1 MEKKYK
7 DVLRHMKNKQN
18 LLNEENNK
26 LKEIINNKDNAM
38 EEFGDNEIK
47 MNNIQNLNL
56 YKKIKNNNNNY
67 DNLNFESSIG
77 MNKSIYNSNKNNL
90 INIDEN
96 AEQTFGNNNNMIDN
110 RNNYDFRNNYNY
122 NINST
127 YVDTKE
133 EGQKRNLNN
142 FRMLLN
148 KMEEKI

>member
-1 MEKKYK
+1 
-7 DVLRHMKNKQN
+7 
-18 LLNEENNK
+18 
-26 LKEIINNKDNAM
+26 M
-38 EEFGDNEIK
+38 EEFDDNEIK
-47 MNNIQNLNL
+47 MNNIQNINL
-56 YKKIKNNNNNY
+56 YNKIKNNNNY
-67 DNLNFESSIG
+67 DNLNNLNFESSIG
-77 MNKSIYNSNKNNL
+77 FNRSNYNYNNNKNNL

-96 AEQTFGNNNNMIDN
+96 AEPTFGNNNIIDN
-110 RNNYDFRNNYNY
+110 RNNFDFRNNYNY